1 MGIGADGW
9 DGLPGASREALRT
22 AETLIGGARQLA
34 LLPAECAGERVAWPS
49 PLRPA
54 VPGLLAAHAGRRVAV
69 LASGDPM
76 FYGIGRTLT
85 EVLEEA
91 VTVMSDGPA
100 PHTAPSAPR
109 LRVLPHPSSVSYA
122 CARLGWPV
130 EETEVVTL
138 VGRPAENL
146 LAALYDGRRVLV
158 LSAGAG
164 TPAEV
169 ATLLRAHGY
178 GPTRMRVLQ
187 QLGGDRERTAEGT
200 AAEWPPETRD
210 AITAAHH
217 PADADPLNVTP
228 ADADPPN
235 VTPADADPPNVT
247 PAVGIV
253 PPNDA
258 TPAAGIAPLDAIPID
273 TAPLNVT
280 PADID
285 PLNVIA
291 LDCVREPGTLR
302 LSAVPGLPDA
312 AYEHD
317 GQLTKRH
324 VRAATLAA
332 LAPAPGELL
341 WDIGGGSGSI
351 AIEWLRAHRGCR
363 AVSVERDPVRAER
376 IGRNARALGVPA
388 LRVVTGRA
396 PAALAGLPTPDA
408 VFIGGGLTVPGLL
421 AACWDALPAGGR
433 IVANTVT
440 LESEALLADWYRRYG
455 GELVRL
461 AVAHAVP
468 VGGFTGWRQAMPV
481 TQWTAVKPP
490 GTPRTP
496 TSLPANT
503 LPHESEDPR

>member
-1 MGIGADGW
+1 MSPAPSAPSGSEHLTVVGIGADGW
-9 DGLPGASREALRT
+9 EGLSGAARRVLRA
-22 AETLIGGARQLA
+22 AEVVIGGARQLA
-34 LLPAECAGERVAWPS
+34 LLPGGECPGDRVTWPS

-54 VPGLLAAHAGRRVAV
+54 VPGLLAAHAGRRVCV

-85 EVLEEA
+85 EVLAESGA
-91 VTVMSDGPA
+91 G
-100 PHTAPSAPR
+100 HR

-138 VGRPAENL
+138 VGRPVENL
-146 LAALYDGRRVLV
+146 ARALYDGHRLLV

-169 ATLLRAHGY
+169 AALLRAHGF
-178 GPTRMRVLQ
+178 GPSRMRVLE
-187 QLGGDRERTAEGT
+187 QLGGEREQLTQGV
-200 AAEWPPETRD
+200 AAEWD
-210 AITAAHH
+210 A
-217 PADADPLNVTP
+217 PA
-228 ADADPPN
+228 
-235 VTPADADPPNVT
+235 
-247 PAVGIV
+247 
-253 PPNDA
+253 
-258 TPAAGIAPLDAIPID
+258 
-273 TAPLNVT
+273 
-280 PADID
+280 D

-291 LDCVREPGTLR
+291 LDCVREPGTAP
-302 LSAVPGLPDA
+302 LSTVPGLPDT

-341 WDIGGGSGSI
+341 WDVGGGSGSI
-351 AIEWLRAHRGCR
+351 AVEWLRAHRSCR

-376 IGRNARALGVPA
+376 IGRNARTLGVPA
-388 LRVVTGRA
+388 LQVVHGPA

-408 VFIGGGLTVPGLL
+408 VFIGGGLTAPGLL
-421 AACWDALPAGGR
+421 DACWEALPPGGR

-440 LESEALLADWYRRYG
+440 LESEALLADRYRRHG

-481 TQWTAVKPP
+481 TQWAAVKPP
-490 GTPRTP
+490 
-496 TSLPANT
+496 
-503 LPHESEDPR
+503 EDRS